1 MNRYFVTLIASG
13 LLAGC
18 ATDAPPP
25 LSADDPA
32 NPSAPE
38 APGHAT
44 PDALGIDGL
53 TRKSR
58 QILAQVAK
66 EQQDQSGPDA
76 GDQKGQEMKS
86 MPNMQPSQQQ
96 QMPGMQMPGM
106 QIPQGQPQP
115 SPTPDN

>member
-18 ATDAPPP
+18 AMDAPPP
-25 LSADDPA
+25 LTADDPA
-32 NPSAPE
+32 SPAAPQ

-58 QILAQVAK
+58 QIL
-66 EQQDQSGPDA
+66 
-76 GDQKGQEMKS
+76 
-86 MPNMQPSQQQ
+86 QPSQEEQL
-96 QMPGMQMPGM
+96 PGMQMP
-106 QIPQGQPQP
+106 QGPPKP
-115 SPTPDN
+115 SPTPEN